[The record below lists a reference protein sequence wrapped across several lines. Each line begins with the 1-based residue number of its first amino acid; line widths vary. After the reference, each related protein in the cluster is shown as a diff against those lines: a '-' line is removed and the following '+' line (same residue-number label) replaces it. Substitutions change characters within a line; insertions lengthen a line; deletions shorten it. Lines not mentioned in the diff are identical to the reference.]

1 MATIAGVTRRS
12 ALRYRGLLAAAGA
25 VIVVA
30 AMWSIGGLDPAVQPS
45 SPAGGTRLA
54 PMPGSSVAFDVRQLP
69 QLSSKTGHDR
79 DKVHEKEDPEG
90 NHLVGTPAFADIGAG
105 IGGPSVPAPSTDT
118 SFDGLAYTDTCGTS
132 QCGDGHPPDTNGDVG
147 PTYYIEVVNTA
158 IGIFNKSTGSRVA
171 AFTFDSFMSQGNFGN
186 LCDTDN
192 FGDPV
197 VLYDTFQ
204 DRWFITDFAFQ
215 VDGSGNIVNPPGS
228 YQCIAVSKTGDPVS
242 GGWNYYSIHVTD
254 GLPDY
259 PKFGIW
265 PDGIYMSANVFDF
278 AAGGSYQNVRV
289 WALDKA
295 KMYAGQPASVI
306 TFDAP
311 ATVGSGQNQ
320 CAIFTL
326 LPSNARAQTG
336 TPPAG
341 RPNMF
346 TSTWCYANAIMVFK
360 FHVDWATPANS
371 TFTAPTTALTST
383 SWALGPDLVPA
394 KNGNDLDTLGHRGMV
409 QNQYSNLNGVE
420 SLWDSHTV
428 AGVDGTQ
435 AAVRWYQLPVTG
447 GTIGSALQAST
458 YNPDSSN
465 RFMPSVAVDRL
476 GDMAIGYSVS
486 SATVFPSI
494 RYAGRLA
501 GDAANSITQTEAS
514 LIAGTGAQTGN
525 CGGSP
530 CERWGDYS
538 AMTLDPNGCSFWY
551 ANEYYADLSLND
563 HTRIGSFRYA
573 GCTDAPP
580 YTQPPGTPTPVPPTP
595 SPVASPTFDS
605 STPTPVVP
613 TASMVS
619 ATAPSDGTPP
629 VVADPALSPNPVI
642 PGATV
647 TVTSTATDAVAVA
660 SAQKQLNGGGWTSMA
675 AVDGSF
681 GGTSEALT
689 STITAPATSGTYSV
703 CVRATDS
710 SSNTSNGLAC
720 TTLTVISYSLAPAVG
735 TASVAQ
741 GKVAGYTINI
751 TRASFPGSI
760 TFSATGLPAGATAS
774 FTANPSS
781 AASTALSITTS
792 NCGTPTPR
800 GTYVI
805 TVIGTF
811 GGLTKSTTVSMTVVN
826 SAPTVTTPSDTLYGN
841 TTLATST
848 VRVKTAWSACD
859 ADGLASYTLQRQVNG
874 GSWTTVSLATATTTS
889 INQSL
894 TKNAAYRFRVLA
906 KDKTGAVAAYAY
918 SSTFKPIVT
927 DSTSSYITWTG
938 AWATATSSVYYGGSA
953 RNTSTV
959 SRSASFTFTGSSI
972 AWIAYKSTSRG
983 SAQVYVDGVLR
994 ATVNLYS
1001 TTSTAKAQVY
1011 AFNWATS
1018 GSHTIRV
1025 VVVGTAGH
1033 PRVDVDAFVRLAP

>member
-1 MATIAGVTRRS
+1 MTRNP
-12 ALRYRGLLAAAGA
+12 ALRSRGLLAAVAA
-25 VIVVA
+25 VVVVA
-30 AMWSIGGLDPAVQPS
+30 AVWSTGGLAPGSQS
-45 SPAGGTRLA
+45 TSPGDHLA

-79 DKVHEKEDPEG
+79 DKVPEKEDPG
-90 NHLVGTPAFADIGAG
+90 NALVGTPGFANIGAG
-105 IGGPSVPAPSTDT
+105 IGGPSAPAPPTDT
-118 SFDGLAYTDTCGTS
+118 SFEGLAYTDLCGPS

-171 AFTFDSFMSQGNFGN
+171 AFTFNAFMSQGNFGN

-254 GLPDY
+254 GLQDY

-295 KMYAGQPASVI
+295 RMYAGQPASVI

-311 ATVGSGQNQ
+311 ASVGSGVNK
-320 CAIFTL
+320 CPIFTL

-341 RPNMF
+341 RPNLF
-346 TSTWCYANAIMVFK
+346 TSTWCYFNAIMVFK
-360 FHVDWATPANS
+360 FHVDWTTPANS
-371 TFTAPTTALTST
+371 TFTGPTNATTST
-383 SWALGPDLVPA
+383 SWAVGPDLVPS

-435 AAVRWYQLPVTG
+435 AAVRWYQLPVTSG
-447 GTIGSALQAST
+447 VIGSAVQAST
-458 YNPDSSN
+458 YNPDSN
-465 RFMPSVAVDRL
+465 DRFMPSVEVDRL

-486 SATVFPSI
+486 SATLYPSI

-514 LIAGTGAQTGN
+514 LIAGTGAQSGN
-525 CGGSP
+525 CGGAP

-551 ANEYYADLSLND
+551 TNEYYADISLND
-563 HTRIGSFRYA
+563 HTRIGSFRFA

-580 YTQPPGTPTPVPPTP
+580 YTQPPASPTPVPPTP
-595 SPVASPTFDS
+595 SPVVTAAPTGTPGPTS
-605 STPTPVVP
+605 SAAV
-613 TASMVS
+613 
-619 ATAPSDGTPP
+619 DGTPP
-629 VVADPALSPNPVI
+629 AVTNPGLSPNPVI

-647 TVTSTATDAVAVA
+647 TVTSTATDGVAVA
-660 SAQKQLNGGGWTSMA
+660 SAQKQLNGGGWSAMA

-689 STITAPATSGTYSV
+689 STITAPAAAGTYSV
-703 CVRATDS
+703 CVRAADS
-710 SSNTSNGLAC
+710 SNNTSNGLAC
-720 TTLTVISYSLAPAVG
+720 TTLTVMSYSLAPAVG
-735 TASVAQ
+735 TASVLQ
-741 GKVAGYTINI
+741 GKTAGYTINI
-751 TRASFPGSI
+751 TRSSFPGSI
-760 TFSATGLPAGATAS
+760 AFSATGLPAGATAT
-774 FTANPSS
+774 FNPSS
-781 AASTALSITTS
+781 AAGASSGLSIKTS
-792 NCGTPTPR
+792 NCGTVTPR
-800 GTYVI
+800 GTYVV
-805 TVIGTF
+805 TVHGAS
-811 GGLTKSTTVSMTVVN
+811 GGLLKSTTVSLTVTN
-826 SAPTVTTPSDTLYGN
+826 SAPTMTAPTSTLYSN
-841 TTLATST
+841 TTLGTTT

-859 ADGLASYTLQRQVNG
+859 ADGIKSYSLERQVNG
-874 GSWTTVSLATATTTS
+874 GAWTSVSLGTATSTS
-889 INQSL
+889 ILQSL
-894 TKNAAYRFRVLA
+894 TKSATYRFRVRA
-906 KDKTGAVAAYAY
+906 TDKTSLV
-918 SSTFKPIVT
+918 SSFVYGPSFKPIVSDNT
-927 DSTSSYITWTG
+927 STAIAYAGSWGTGTFSS
-938 AWATATSSVYYGGSA
+938 YYGGHDRYATAAGASA
-953 RNTSTV
+953 TYS
-959 SRSASFTFTGSSI
+959 FTGSSV
-972 AWIAYKSTSRG
+972 AWVAYKSTLRG
-983 SAQVYVDGVLR
+983 SAQVWVDGVLK
-994 ATVNLYS
+994 ATVSLYS

-1018 GSHTIRV
+1018 GAHTIKI

-1033 PRVDVDAFVRLAP
+1033 PRVDVDAFVRLSPA